1 MRALPRFAAVAIVL
15 LPAAGL
21 PSAARAQGTGS
32 VGAAAAAPPAPAPA
46 ATPIDINTIDP
57 ETFRAIAAR
66 VPDDQAPTIDGRL
79 DDRAW
84 RLAPPQGRFIQR
96 EPAFGMPST
105 ERTEFRILYDDRT
118 LFFGIWAYDDDPAGI
133 IASEMKRD
141 SGLSKGDAIKIDLD
155 TFHDHRNAFYFSTNP
170 LGARK
175 DANSVENGRTINY
188 DWNAVWESRTSRD
201 AHGWYAEIAIP
212 LSQLRFKGGPGD
224 TVWGLNVCRIIL
236 RKHEETYWVPFPR
249 EWGTTGFAN
258 LSRAGVMV
266 GLHHL
271 MPRRRLEFVPF
282 AAPTAARD
290 YGAGTATDFSSHY
303 GFDFRL
309 GLTSTLT
316 ADATYRTDFAQ
327 VEADQEV
334 VNLSRFSL
342 YFPEKRQF
350 FTESAGIFDYGRTG
364 IGFSG
369 GENDGGPGLL
379 ALFYSRRIGL
389 YDGQQVPI
397 VGGGKVTG
405 RAGPYT
411 IGLLNIETDRANLP
425 AAAGGVTALERSN
438 YTAVRV
444 KRNIFAKSSVGAIF
458 LNRQGGAGSAYNRSV
473 GVDTGLAFGD
483 HTTVA
488 AMFAGTFS
496 PVAAE
501 RDRAGALDV
510 AYKTDLYNAGATYL
524 DIGPRFDAEM
534 GFIPRVDIRNVK
546 ASGAWTPRPGW
557 SGVRQLTFGGRL
569 DYYENHQGR
578 LESRTDEGEFKIE
591 RQDGSSITA
600 YADRD
605 YDYLPFDWTFGN
617 GTIPI
622 GGYDW
627 KTVRLLYA
635 SNASKRVYGSTEVD
649 LGGYYDGDKQTY
661 TVKLN
666 FLPRDTMLVEN
677 SYTQNRIQLP
687 GVPKYVTN
695 TLSTRV
701 SYSFTPDLFLKG
713 FVQYND
719 DRRLAT
725 LNLLFWY
732 IYRPGSDLYVVY
744 NSGWETD
751 LPGAR
756 PRILRVRSRSLA
768 VKITY
773 WLSR

>member
-1 MRALPRFAAVAIVL
+1 MRRPGRFVAAAIVAAPL
-15 LPAAGL
+15 LAAPAL
-21 PSAARAQGTGS
+21 AQDNGGGN
-32 VGAAAAAPPAPAPA
+32 GAASAPA
-46 ATPIDINTIDP
+46 PIDINTIDP
-57 ETFRAIAAR
+57 HTFRAIAAR
-66 VPDDQAPTIDGRL
+66 IPDGHEPVVDGHL
-79 DDRAW
+79 DDPIW
-84 RLAPPQGRFIQR
+84 ESAPPQGRFIQR

-105 ERTEFRILYDDRT
+105 ERTEFRILYDDRM
-118 LFFGIWAYDDDPAGI
+118 LYFGIWAYDDDPDGI

-141 SGLSKGDAIKIDLD
+141 SGLGKGDAIKIDLD

-175 DANSVENGRTINY
+175 DANTVENGRTINY
-188 DWNAVWESRTSRD
+188 DWNAVWESKTSRD
-201 AHGWYAEIAIP
+201 ARGWYAEIGIP
-212 LSQLRFKGGPGD
+212 LSQLRFQGGPGD
-224 TVWGLNVCRIIL
+224 STWGLNVCRIIL
-236 RKHEETYWVPFPR
+236 RKHEETYWAPFPR
-249 EWGTTGFAN
+249 EWGPNGFAN
-258 LSRAGVMV
+258 LSRAGVLT
-266 GLHHL
+266 GLDHL
-271 MPRRRLEFVPF
+271 MPRRRMEFVPF
-282 AAPTAARD
+282 AAPSASRD
-290 YGAGTATDFSSHY
+290 YDAGTPAAFDRHY

-316 ADATYRTDFAQ
+316 ADATYKTDFAQ

-364 IGFSG
+364 VGFSG

-389 YDGQQVPI
+389 EDGREVPI

-405 RAGPYT
+405 RIGPYSV
-411 IGLLNIETDRANLP
+411 GLLNIETDRATLP
-425 AAAGGVTALERSN
+425 SEGGAPLAIDRAN

-444 KRNIFAKSSVGAIF
+444 KRNIFSKSSVGAIL
-458 LNRQGGAGSAYNRSV
+458 LNRQGGTGSAYNRSV

-483 HTTVA
+483 HATVA
-488 AMFAGTFS
+488 AMFAGTLS
-496 PVAAE
+496 PDPSE
-501 RDRAGALDV
+501 RDRAGAVDV
-510 AYKTDLYNAGATYL
+510 AYKTDRYNVGSTYL
-524 DIGPRFDAEM
+524 DIGRHFDAEM

-546 ASGAWTPRPGW
+546 ASGGWTPRPGW
-557 SGVRQLTFGGRL
+557 RGVRQLTFGGRL
-569 DYYENHQGR
+569 DYYENHDGR
-578 LESRTDEGEFKIE
+578 VESKTTEGEFQIE
-591 RQDGSSITA
+591 RQDGSLITA

-605 YDYLPFDWTFGN
+605 YDFLPFNWTFGN

-627 KTVRLLYA
+627 NTLRLLYS
-635 SNASKRVYGSTEVD
+635 SNSSKRVYGGGEVD
-649 LGGYYDGDKQTY
+649 LGGYYNGDKQTY
-661 TVKLN
+661 SLKLN
-666 FLPRDTMLVEN
+666 FLPKDTLLVEN

-687 GVPKYVTN
+687 GVPLYVTN

-725 LNLLFWY
+725 LNVLFWY

-744 NSGWETD
+744 NNGWETD

-768 VKITY
+768 VKMTY

>member
-1 MRALPRFAAVAIVL
+1 MRGLAAILGPAIILVVL
-15 LPAAGL
+15 
-21 PSAARAQGTGS
+21 
-32 VGAAAAAPPAPAPA
+32 AAAAAPARAQGNGKGAAPDPA
-46 ATPIDINTIDP
+46 ARPIDINAIDP

-66 VPDDQAPTIDGRL
+66 VPGGRAPVIDGRL
-79 DDRAW
+79 DDEAW
-84 RLAPPQGRFIQR
+84 ALAPPQGRFIQR

-105 ERTEFRILYDDRT
+105 ERTEFRILYDERR
-118 LFFGIWAYDDDPAGI
+118 LFFGIWAYDDDPDGV

-141 SGLSKGDAIKIDLD
+141 SGLGKGDAVKIDLD

-188 DWNAVWESRTSRD
+188 DWNAVWQSKTSRD
-201 AHGWYAEIAIP
+201 ARGWYAEIAIP

-258 LSRAGVMV
+258 LSRAGLLT
-266 GLHHL
+266 GLHDL

-282 AAPTAARD
+282 AAPAAARD
-290 YGAGTATDFSSHY
+290 YDAGTPTDFQRHF
-303 GFDFRL
+303 GFDLRL

-316 ADATYRTDFAQ
+316 ADVTYKTDFAQ

-342 YFPEKRQF
+342 FFPEKRQF
-350 FTESAGIFDYGRTG
+350 FTESAGVFDYGRTG
-364 IGFSG
+364 VGFSG

-389 YDGQQVPI
+389 HDGREVPI
-397 VGGGKVTG
+397 VGGGKATG
-405 RAGPYT
+405 RVGPYT
-411 IGLLNIETDRANLP
+411 IGMLNIETDRATV
-425 AAAGGVTALERSN
+425 AGDAGDALSIDRAN
-438 YTAVRV
+438 YTALRV
-444 KRNIFAKSSVGAIF
+444 KRNILAKSSIGAIF
-458 LNRQGGAGSAYNRSV
+458 LDRQGGAGSSYNRSV

-483 HTTVA
+483 HTTLA
-488 AMFAGTFS
+488 AMFAQTLS
-496 PVAAE
+496 PLATE
-501 RDRAGALDV
+501 RDRAGAVDL
-510 AYKTDLYNAGATYL
+510 AYKTDRYNAGGTYL
-524 DIGPRFDAEM
+524 DVGRHFDAEM

-546 ASGAWTPRPGW
+546 GTAAWTPRPDW
-557 SGVRQLTFGGRL
+557 RGVRQLTFGSRL
-569 DYYENHQGR
+569 DYYENHDGR
-578 LESRTDEGEFKIE
+578 VESRTDEGTFEIE
-591 RQDGSSITA
+591 RQDGSHITT
-600 YADRD
+600 YVDRD
-605 YDYLPFDWTFGN
+605 YDYLPFDWSFGN

-622 GGYDW
+622 GGYTW
-627 KTVRLLYA
+627 NTLRLVYS
-635 SNASKRVYGSTEVD
+635 SNSSKRVYGGTEVD
-649 LGGYYDGDKQTY
+649 LGGYYSGDKQTY
-661 TVKLN
+661 SVKLN
-666 FLPRDTMLVEN
+666 LVPRDTLLVEN
-677 SYTQNRIQLP
+677 TYTQNRIRLP
-687 GVPKYVTN
+687 GVARYVTN

-725 LNLLFWY
+725 LNVLFWY

-744 NSGWETD
+744 NNGWETG

-756 PRILRVRSRSLA
+756 PQILRTRSRSLA
-768 VKITY
+768 VKMTW